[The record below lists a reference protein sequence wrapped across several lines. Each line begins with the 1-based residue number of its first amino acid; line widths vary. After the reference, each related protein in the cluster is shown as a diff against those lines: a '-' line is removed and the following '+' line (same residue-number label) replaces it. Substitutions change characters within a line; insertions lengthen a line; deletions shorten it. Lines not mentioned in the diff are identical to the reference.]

1 MKVNCSL
8 EEYNHVALICLCH
21 QQHLWAAATHHKD
34 TKMFMNIS
42 AVQSQAVVSQCHSH
56 MCPSHSHVSPCHSHM
71 RPCHTHMCNSQPRL
85 VFLNRV
91 GQQIPAAEHIL
102 LLLAHVL
109 RLQYQGPVRTIT
121 RVTLLYSNHTIA
133 MALLH
138 IPAHQHPVPT
148 INLSPNQLKHF
159 V

>member
-1 MKVNCSL
+1 MNVNCRPIL
-8 EEYNHVALICLCH
+8 EEYNHVVLICLCY

-42 AVQSQAVVSQCHSH
+42 MVQSQAA
-56 MCPSHSHVSPCHSHM
+56 VSPCHSHKC
-71 RPCHTHMCNSQPRL
+71 PCHRHMCNSQPRQ
-85 VFLNRV
+85 VSLNRV
-91 GQQIPAAEHIL
+91 GQQIPAEHIL

-109 RLQYQGPVRTIT
+109 RLQCQGPVRTIT
-121 RVTLLYSNHTIA
+121 RVTLLYSNHTIV
-133 MALLH
+133 MASLH